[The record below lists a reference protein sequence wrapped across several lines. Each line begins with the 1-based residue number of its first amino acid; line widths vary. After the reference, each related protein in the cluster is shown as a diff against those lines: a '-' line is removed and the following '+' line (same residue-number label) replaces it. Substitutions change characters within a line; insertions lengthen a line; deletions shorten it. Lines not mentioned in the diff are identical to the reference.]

1 MNDVDF
7 KPSGPV
13 RPNTLYTS
21 WRLHKALGYVARKTG
36 RSREDLAEVVLG
48 TWIAQEHPE
57 IEAWL
62 KQREDEESAFQKK
75 LKPIPSSEPA
85 REKQEKFQTTTE
97 DIPH

>member
-7 KPSGPV
+7 RPSGPV

-48 TWIAQEHPE
+48 TWIAREHPE

-62 KQREDEESAFQKK
+62 TQREDDEQAFQRK
-75 LKPIPSSEPA
+75 LKPVPFDTPSNA
-85 REKQEKFQTTTE
+85 RETKPEFVSETPT
-97 DIPH
+97 